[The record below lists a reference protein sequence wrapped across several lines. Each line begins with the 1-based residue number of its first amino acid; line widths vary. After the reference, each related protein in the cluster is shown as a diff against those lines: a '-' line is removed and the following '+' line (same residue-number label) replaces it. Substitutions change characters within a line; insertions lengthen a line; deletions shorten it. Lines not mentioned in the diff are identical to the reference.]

1 MARRCLVVTAHPAAC
16 SLTGRLAGA
25 LEAAAVAQGAEV
37 RRCDLAQAGF
47 DPRLTAGERGSY
59 YGDFAGEAAAEM
71 ADLAWAE
78 VLVLVFPTWWFGF
91 PAVLKGWFDRVWA
104 PGLAYDHAPDFGP
117 MIPRLQGLRAVLAV
131 TTMGAPGWVDW
142 LVLRRPLRRVLRLA
156 ILRPCAPQARLVWRA
171 LYRAEDLRAD
181 RLARFEARVLRD
193 LEDLLGRSG

>member
-1 MARRCLVVTAHPAAC
+1 MARRCLVVTAHPAERN
-16 SLTGRLAGA
+16 LTARLAGA
-25 LEAAAVAQGAEV
+25 LAAAAVAQGAEV

-47 DPRLTAGERGSY
+47 DPRLTAAERGSY
-59 YGDFAGEAAAEM
+59 YGSFAGEAAAEM

-131 TTMGAPGWVDW
+131 TTMGAPAWVDW
-142 LVLRRPLRRVLRLA
+142 LVLRRPLRRVLRLG
-156 ILRPCAPQARLVWRA
+156 IVRPCAPQARVVWRA
-171 LYRAEDLRAD
+171 LYRAEDLRPD
-181 RLARFEARVLRD
+181 RLARFEARVVRD
-193 LEDLLGRSG
+193 LADLLGRSG